1 MVGVPLYWRG
11 THHLF
16 TPTFFVMLL
25 TPLYVLG
32 NHRYNAVRYGR
43 LPISGILYMSSFS
56 KKKVGAT
63 ALALSML
70 TGAVGANAA
79 DITPKNPTPPGTCLK
94 SAYQPDLGCPD
105 WADEFNGTELNKD
118 FWNVYDGYSEVNQ
131 DPYGR
136 YTKNAVSVKDGQL
149 HLTTKVGANGQKG
162 ESAEITTNNKVA
174 FENGYWEFKVSS
186 YTGYSHSGAY
196 LYGNGNVA
204 GAQKGEVDGF
214 EAFGATDFNT
224 RNASGKKEKFDQ
236 SNKNQTVIHYSQ
248 DAIDAQTGKKVTHSK
263 GGWHVN
269 KPVGEPV
276 VVGIL
281 KTNDGIKIFRDGVL
295 VEEMKSS
302 DPNYAKSFPAGQ
314 PLNTTLTA
322 RVSNVYWGL
331 QSNPTG
337 GISFDYVRHYPL
349 VTATPEPTPEPTV
362 AKPTEA
368 PKPTETPAPTPTTAT
383 VTPTATPTTE
393 APKPIETATPTPV
406 ATTSPTAEAPVPS
419 PTVSATPSEA
429 PKVEVTPTPEPSKET
444 EAPAPVAPPVVTP
457 TATPEPTKPAMP
469 TPDVPQPS
477 TTPKDEVPSPSPSSS
492 VTTPAVESAP
502 TATAT
507 APSGKGEPTAT
518 AKSSP
523 EPTVQASSS
532 PSETA
537 GTPEATGEV
546 TESPAPTDTPSTAPT
561 ESPVATT
568 PTDDS
573 TKPLQPTGK
582 PKVVAPTGHDEVAGK
597 NGFLIAVTA
606 FAASILV
613 WLTAHV
619 FFGKGDRSS

>member
-1 MVGVPLYWRG
+1 
-11 THHLF
+11 
-16 TPTFFVMLL
+16 
-25 TPLYVLG
+25 
-32 NHRYNAVRYGR
+32 
-43 LPISGILYMSSFS
+43 MSSFS

-70 TGAVGANAA
+70 TGTVGANAA
-79 DITPKNPTPPGTCLK
+79 DIIPKNPTPAGSCLK
-94 SAYQPDLGCPD
+94 STYQPDFGCPD

-118 FWNVYDGYSEVNQ
+118 FWNVYDGYSEAKQ

-162 ESAEITTNNKVA
+162 ESAEVTTNNKAA
-174 FENGYWEFKVSS
+174 FENGYWEFKISS

-263 GGWHVN
+263 GGWHTN
-269 KPVGEPV
+269 KPAGEPV

-281 KTNDGIKIFRDGVL
+281 KTDDGIKIFRDGVL

-349 VTATPEPTPEPTV
+349 VTVTPTPEPTE
-362 AKPTEA
+362 AKPSETPKPTEA
-368 PKPTETPAPTPTTAT
+368 PKPVETTAPPA
-383 VTPTATPTTE
+383 PTATPSPVE
-393 APKPIETATPTPV
+393 VPKPTETATPTPPVTTTPPAETPAPAPTV
-406 ATTSPTAEAPVPS
+406 APS
-419 PTVSATPSEA
+419 PVETP
-429 PKVEVTPTPEPSKET
+429 KMDVTPTPETPKAT
-444 EAPAPVAPPVVTP
+444 EVPTPVAPPVVTP
-457 TATPEPTKPAMP
+457 SVSP
-469 TPDVPQPS
+469 TPSDVAS
-477 TTPKDEVPSPSPSSS
+477 PKPTEVPKP
-492 VTTPAVESAP
+492 VETTVAPTPTSPAVTPTSDSNP
-502 TATAT
+502 TATAVPT
-507 APSGKGEPTAT
+507 EGKEATATPTVDPSSTPEPSKAPSEPA
-518 AKSSP
+518 
-523 EPTVQASSS
+523 
-532 PSETA
+532 ETP
-537 GTPEATGEV
+537 GDK
-546 TESPAPTDTPSTAPT
+546 ESTPAPTPSPEGAVTPESNAPA
-561 ESPVATT
+561 SPVDSPVPSSA
-568 PTDDS
+568 TDDS
-573 TKPLQPTGK
+573 SKPLQPTEK
-582 PKVVAPTGHDEVAGK
+582 PKLVAATGHDEVAGK
-597 NGFLIAVTA
+597 NGFLIAITA
-606 FAASILV
+606 FAASVLA
-613 WLTAHV
+613 WFTGHF

>member
-1 MVGVPLYWRG
+1 
-11 THHLF
+11 
-16 TPTFFVMLL
+16 
-25 TPLYVLG
+25 
-32 NHRYNAVRYGR
+32 
-43 LPISGILYMSSFS
+43 MSSFS

-70 TGAVGANAA
+70 TGTVGANAA
-79 DITPKNPTPPGTCLK
+79 DIIPKNPTPAGSCLK
-94 SAYQPDLGCPD
+94 STYQPDFGCPD

-118 FWNVYDGYSEVNQ
+118 FWNVYDGYSEAKQ

-162 ESAEITTNNKVA
+162 ESAEVTTNNKAA
-174 FENGYWEFKVSS
+174 FENGYWEFKISS

-214 EAFGATDFNT
+214 EAFGSTDFNT

-263 GGWHVN
+263 GGWHTN
-269 KPVGEPV
+269 KPAGEPV

-281 KTNDGIKIFRDGVL
+281 KTDDGIKIFRDGVL

-349 VTATPEPTPEPTV
+349 VTVTPTPEPTD
-362 AKPTEA
+362 AKPSETPKPTEA
-368 PKPTETPAPTPTTAT
+368 PKPVETTAPPA
-383 VTPTATPTTE
+383 PTATPSPVE
-393 APKPIETATPTPV
+393 VPKPTETATPTPPVTTTPPAETPAPAPTV
-406 ATTSPTAEAPVPS
+406 APS
-419 PTVSATPSEA
+419 PAETP
-429 PKVEVTPTPEPSKET
+429 KMDVTPTPETPKTT
-444 EAPAPVAPPVVTP
+444 EEPAPVAPPVVTP
-457 TATPEPTKPAMP
+457 SVPPTPSDAASPKPTEVPKPVETTAAPTPTGTVSPVVTPTSDSSPTATTVPTEGKEVTATPTVA
-469 TPDVPQPS
+469 PS
-477 TTPKDEVPSPSPSSS
+477 TTPEPSKTPSEPTETPGDKEVTSAPAPSPEGA
-492 VTTPAVESAP
+492 VTPERNAP
-502 TATAT
+502 T
-507 APSGKGEPTAT
+507 
-518 AKSSP
+518 SP
-523 EPTVQASSS
+523 V
-532 PSETA
+532 
-537 GTPEATGEV
+537 
-546 TESPAPTDTPSTAPT
+546 
-561 ESPVATT
+561 ESPVASN

-573 TKPLQPTGK
+573 SKPLQPTEK
-582 PKVVAPTGHDEVAGK
+582 PKVVAPTGHDEVSGK
-597 NGFLIAVTA
+597 NVFLIAIMA
-606 FAASILV
+606 FAASVLA
-613 WLTAHV
+613 WFTGHF
-619 FFGKGDRSS
+619 FFGKDDRSN

>member
-1 MVGVPLYWRG
+1 
-11 THHLF
+11 
-16 TPTFFVMLL
+16 
-25 TPLYVLG
+25 
-32 NHRYNAVRYGR
+32 
-43 LPISGILYMSSFS
+43 MSSFS

-70 TGAVGANAA
+70 TGTVGANAA
-79 DITPKNPTPPGTCLK
+79 DITPKNPTPAGSCLK
-94 SAYQPDLGCPD
+94 SAYQPDFGCPD

-118 FWNVYDGYSEVNQ
+118 FWNVYDGYSEAKQ

-136 YTKNAVSVKDGQL
+136 YTKNAVSVRDGQL

-162 ESAEITTNNKVA
+162 ESAEVTTNNKAA
-174 FENGYWEFKVSS
+174 FENGYWEFKISS

-263 GGWHVN
+263 GGWHTN

-281 KTNDGIKIFRDGVL
+281 KTDDGIKIFRDGVL

-349 VTATPEPTPEPTV
+349 VTVTPTPEPTE
-362 AKPTEA
+362 AKPSETPKPTEA
-368 PKPTETPAPTPTTAT
+368 PKPVETTVPPA
-383 VTPTATPTTE
+383 PTATPSPVE
-393 APKPIETATPTPV
+393 VPKPTETATPTPPV
-406 ATTSPTAEAPVPS
+406 TTTPPTETPAPAPTVTPS
-419 PTVSATPSEA
+419 PAETPNED
-429 PKVEVTPTPEPSKET
+429 VTPTPETPKAT
-444 EAPAPVAPPVVTP
+444 EEPTPVAPPVVTP
-457 TATPEPTKPAMP
+457 SVSP
-469 TPDVPQPS
+469 TPSEAASPKPS
-477 TTPKDEVPSPSPSSS
+477 EVPKPVETTAAPTPTGIVSPVVTPTSDSS
-492 VTTPAVESAP
+492 P
-502 TATAT
+502 TATAVPT
-507 APSGKGEPTAT
+507 ESKEATATPTVVPSSTPEPSKAPSEPA
-518 AKSSP
+518 
-523 EPTVQASSS
+523 
-532 PSETA
+532 ETP
-537 GTPEATGEV
+537 GDK
-546 TESPAPTDTPSTAPT
+546 ESTPAPTPSLEDAVTPENNAPASPVD
-561 ESPVATT
+561 SPVA
-568 PTDDS
+568 PNPADDS
-573 TKPLQPTGK
+573 SKPLQPTEK
-582 PKVVAPTGHDEVAGK
+582 PKVVAATGHDEVAGK
-597 NGFLIAVTA
+597 NGFLIAITA
-606 FAASILV
+606 FAASVLA
-613 WLTAHV
+613 WFTGH
-619 FFGKGDRSS
+619 FFFSKGDRSS

>member
-1 MVGVPLYWRG
+1 
-11 THHLF
+11 
-16 TPTFFVMLL
+16 
-25 TPLYVLG
+25 
-32 NHRYNAVRYGR
+32 
-43 LPISGILYMSSFS
+43 MSSFS

-94 SAYQPDLGCPD
+94 SAYQPGLGCPD

-162 ESAEITTNNKVA
+162 ESAEITTNNKAA
-174 FENGYWEFKVSS
+174 FENGYWEFKISS

-214 EAFGATDFNT
+214 EAFGSTDFNT

-263 GGWHVN
+263 GGWHTN
-269 KPVGEPV
+269 KPAGEPV

-281 KTNDGIKIFRDGVL
+281 KTDDGIKIFRDGVL

-349 VTATPEPTPEPTV
+349 VTVTPTPEPTD
-362 AKPTEA
+362 AKPSETPKPTEA
-368 PKPTETPAPTPTTAT
+368 PKPVETTPPPA
-383 VTPTATPTTE
+383 PTATPSPVE
-393 APKPIETATPTPV
+393 VPKPTETATPAPPVTTTPPAETPIPAPTV
-406 ATTSPTAEAPVPS
+406 APS
-419 PTVSATPSEA
+419 PVETP
-429 PKVEVTPTPEPSKET
+429 KMDVTPTPETPKAT
-444 EAPAPVAPPVVTP
+444 EVPTPVAPPVATPSVVPTPSDAASPKPTVVPEPVETTVAPTPTSPVVTP
-457 TATPEPTKPAMP
+457 TS
-469 TPDVPQPS
+469 D
-477 TTPKDEVPSPSPSSS
+477 SS
-492 VTTPAVESAP
+492 P
-502 TATAT
+502 TATAVPTESKEATATPTVAPSSTPEPSKAPSEPTETPGDKEPTT
-507 APSGKGEPTAT
+507 APKP
-518 AKSSP
+518 SP
-523 EPTVQASSS
+523 EGAI
-532 PSETA
+532 
-537 GTPEATGEV
+537 TPESNA
-546 TESPAPTDTPSTAPT
+546 STSAV
-561 ESPVATT
+561 ESPVASN
-568 PTDDS
+568 PADDS
-573 TKPLQPTGK
+573 SKPLQPTEK
-582 PKVVAPTGHDEVAGK
+582 PKVAAPTGHDEVSGK
-597 NGFLIAVTA
+597 NGFLIAITA
-606 FAASILV
+606 FAASVLA
-613 WLTAHV
+613 WFTGH
-619 FFGKGDRSS
+619 FFFSKGDRSN

>member
-1 MVGVPLYWRG
+1 
-11 THHLF
+11 
-16 TPTFFVMLL
+16 
-25 TPLYVLG
+25 
-32 NHRYNAVRYGR
+32 
-43 LPISGILYMSSFS
+43 MSSFS

-94 SAYQPDLGCPD
+94 SVYQPGLGCPD

-136 YTKNAVSVKDGQL
+136 YTKNAVSVKDGLL

-162 ESAEITTNNKVA
+162 ESAEITTNNKAA

-214 EAFGATDFNT
+214 EAFGSTDFNT

-263 GGWHVN
+263 GGWHTN

-281 KTNDGIKIFRDGVL
+281 KTDDGIKIFRDGVL

-349 VTATPEPTPEPTV
+349 VAATPEPTPEPTV

-368 PKPTETPAPTPTTAT
+368 PKPTETPTPAPTTAT
-383 VTPTATPTTE
+383 ATPTATPTTE

-406 ATTSPTAEAPVPS
+406 ATTSPTTEAPAPS

-444 EAPAPVAPPVVTP
+444 EVPAPVAPPVVTP
-457 TATPEPTKPAMP
+457 TATPEPTKPATP

-477 TTPKDEVPSPSPSSS
+477 ATPKDEVPLPVPSPS
-492 VTTPAVESAP
+492 VTTPATESAP
-502 TATAT
+502 TVTASPSATAT
-507 APSGKGEPTAT
+507 APTVKSEPTAT
-518 AKSSP
+518 AKSTP
-523 EPTVQASSS
+523 EPTVEASSS

-537 GTPEATGEV
+537 GTPEVTGEA
-546 TESPAPTDTPSTAPT
+546 TEPPAPADTPSTAPT
-561 ESPVATT
+561 ESPVVTT

-573 TKPLQPTGK
+573 AKPLQPTGK

-606 FAASILV
+606 FAASILA

>member
-1 MVGVPLYWRG
+1 
-11 THHLF
+11 
-16 TPTFFVMLL
+16 
-25 TPLYVLG
+25 
-32 NHRYNAVRYGR
+32 
-43 LPISGILYMSSFS
+43 MSSFS

-70 TGAVGANAA
+70 TGTVGANAA

-94 SAYQPDLGCPD
+94 SAYQPGLGCPD

-162 ESAEITTNNKVA
+162 ESAEITTNNKAA
-174 FENGYWEFKVSS
+174 FENGYWEFKISS

-214 EAFGATDFNT
+214 EAFGSTDFNT

-263 GGWHVN
+263 GGWHTN
-269 KPVGEPV
+269 KPAGEPV

-281 KTNDGIKIFRDGVL
+281 KTDDGIKIFRDGVL

-349 VTATPEPTPEPTV
+349 VTVTPTPEPTE
-362 AKPTEA
+362 AKPSETPKPTEA
-368 PKPTETPAPTPTTAT
+368 PKPVETTPPPA
-383 VTPTATPTTE
+383 PTATPSPVE
-393 APKPIETATPTPV
+393 VPKPTETATPTPP
-406 ATTSPTAEAPVPS
+406 ATTTPPAETPAPAPTVAPS
-419 PTVSATPSEA
+419 PAETP
-429 PKVEVTPTPEPSKET
+429 KMDVTPTPETPKAT
-444 EAPAPVAPPVVTP
+444 EVPTPVAPPVVTP
-457 TATPEPTKPAMP
+457 SVVP
-469 TPDVPQPS
+469 TPSDAAS
-477 TTPKDEVPSPSPSSS
+477 PKPTEVPKP
-492 VTTPAVESAP
+492 VETTVAPTPTSPAVPPTSDSNP
-502 TATAT
+502 TATAVPTESKEARVTPTVDPSSSQEPSKAPSDPTETPGDKEPTT
-507 APSGKGEPTAT
+507 APKP
-518 AKSSP
+518 SP
-523 EPTVQASSS
+523 EGAV
-532 PSETA
+532 
-537 GTPEATGEV
+537 TPESNA
-546 TESPAPTDTPSTAPT
+546 PASAV
-561 ESPVATT
+561 ESPVASN

-573 TKPLQPTGK
+573 SKPLQPTEK
-582 PKVVAPTGHDEVAGK
+582 LKVVAPTGHDEVPGK
-597 NGFLIAVTA
+597 DGFLIAITA
-606 FAASILV
+606 LAASVLA
-613 WLTAHV
+613 WFTGH
-619 FFGKGDRSS
+619 FFLGKGDRSN

>member
-1 MVGVPLYWRG
+1 
-11 THHLF
+11 
-16 TPTFFVMLL
+16 
-25 TPLYVLG
+25 
-32 NHRYNAVRYGR
+32 
-43 LPISGILYMSSFS
+43 MSSFS

-70 TGAVGANAA
+70 TGTVGANAA
-79 DITPKNPTPPGTCLK
+79 DIIPKNPTPAGSCLK
-94 SAYQPDLGCPD
+94 STYQPDFGCPD

-118 FWNVYDGYSEVNQ
+118 FWNVYDGYSEAKQ

-162 ESAEITTNNKVA
+162 ESAEVTTNNKAA
-174 FENGYWEFKVSS
+174 FENGYWEFKISS

-263 GGWHVN
+263 GGWHTN
-269 KPVGEPV
+269 KPAGEPV

-281 KTNDGIKIFRDGVL
+281 KTDDGIKIFRDGVL

-349 VTATPEPTPEPTV
+349 VT
-362 AKPTEA
+362 
-368 PKPTETPAPTPTTAT
+368 
-383 VTPTATPTTE
+383 
-393 APKPIETATPTPV
+393 
-406 ATTSPTAEAPVPS
+406 
-419 PTVSATPSEA
+419 
-429 PKVEVTPTPEPSKET
+429 VTPTPEPTDAKPSET
-444 EAPAPVAPPVVTP
+444 PKPAEAPKPVETTPPPAPTSTPSPVEVPKPTETATPAPPVTTTPPAETPAPAPTVAPSPAETPKMDVTPTPETPKATEEPTPVAPPVVTP
-457 TATPEPTKPAMP
+457 SVSP
-469 TPDVPQPS
+469 TPSDAAS
-477 TTPKDEVPSPSPSSS
+477 PKPTEVPK
-492 VTTPAVESAP
+492 AVETTAAP
-502 TATAT
+502 T
-507 APSGKGEPTAT
+507 PTGI
-518 AKSSP
+518 
-523 EPTVQASSS
+523 V
-532 PSETA
+532 
-537 GTPEATGEV
+537 
-546 TESPAPTDTPSTAPT
+546 
-561 ESPVATT
+561 SPVATPT
-568 PTDDS
+568 SDNNPTATTVPTESKEATATPLVAPSSTPEPSKAPSEPAETPGDKEPTTAPTPSPEGAVTPESNAPASPVDSLVSSSPTDDS
-573 TKPLQPTGK
+573 SKPLQPTEK
-582 PKVVAPTGHDEVAGK
+582 PKVVAATGHDEVAGK
-597 NGFLIAVTA
+597 NGFLIAITA
-606 FAASILV
+606 FAASVLA
-613 WLTAHV
+613 WFTGHL
-619 FFGKGDRSS
+619 FFGKGDRSN

>member
-1 MVGVPLYWRG
+1 
-11 THHLF
+11 
-16 TPTFFVMLL
+16 
-25 TPLYVLG
+25 
-32 NHRYNAVRYGR
+32 
-43 LPISGILYMSSFS
+43 MSSFS

-70 TGAVGANAA
+70 TGTVGANAA
-79 DITPKNPTPPGTCLK
+79 DIIPKNPTPAGSCLK
-94 SAYQPDLGCPD
+94 STYQPDFGCPD

-118 FWNVYDGYSEVNQ
+118 FWNVYDGYSEAKQ

-162 ESAEITTNNKVA
+162 ESAEVTTNNKAA
-174 FENGYWEFKVSS
+174 FENGYWEFKISS

-214 EAFGATDFNT
+214 EAFGSTDFNT

-236 SNKNQTVIHYSQ
+236 SNKNQTAIHYSQ

-263 GGWHVN
+263 GGWHTN
-269 KPVGEPV
+269 KPAGEPV

-281 KTNDGIKIFRDGVL
+281 KTDDGIKIFRDGVL

-349 VTATPEPTPEPTV
+349 VTVTPTPEPTD
-362 AKPTEA
+362 AKPSETPKPTEA
-368 PKPTETPAPTPTTAT
+368 PKPVETTAPPA
-383 VTPTATPTTE
+383 PTATPSPVE
-393 APKPIETATPTPV
+393 VPKPTETATPTPPVTTTPPAETPAPAPTV
-406 ATTSPTAEAPVPS
+406 APS
-419 PTVSATPSEA
+419 PAETP
-429 PKVEVTPTPEPSKET
+429 KMDVTPTPETPKTT
-444 EAPAPVAPPVVTP
+444 EEPAPVAPPVVTP
-457 TATPEPTKPAMP
+457 SVPPTPSDAASPKPTEVPKPVETTAAPTPTGTVSPVVTPTSDSSPTATTVPTEGKEVTATPTVA
-469 TPDVPQPS
+469 PS
-477 TTPKDEVPSPSPSSS
+477 TTPEPSKTPSEPTETPGDKEVTSAPAPSPEGA
-492 VTTPAVESAP
+492 VTPERNAP
-502 TATAT
+502 T
-507 APSGKGEPTAT
+507 
-518 AKSSP
+518 SP
-523 EPTVQASSS
+523 V
-532 PSETA
+532 
-537 GTPEATGEV
+537 
-546 TESPAPTDTPSTAPT
+546 
-561 ESPVATT
+561 ESPVASN

-573 TKPLQPTGK
+573 SKPLQPTEK
-582 PKVVAPTGHDEVAGK
+582 PKVVAPTGHDEVSGK
-597 NGFLIAVTA
+597 NGFLIAIMA
-606 FAASILV
+606 FAASVLA
-613 WLTAHV
+613 WFTGHF
-619 FFGKGDRSS
+619 FFGKDDRSY

>member
-1 MVGVPLYWRG
+1 
-11 THHLF
+11 
-16 TPTFFVMLL
+16 
-25 TPLYVLG
+25 
-32 NHRYNAVRYGR
+32 
-43 LPISGILYMSSFS
+43 MSSFS

-70 TGAVGANAA
+70 TGTVGANAA
-79 DITPKNPTPPGTCLK
+79 DIIPKNPTPAGSCLK
-94 SAYQPDLGCPD
+94 STYQPDFGCPD

-118 FWNVYDGYSEVNQ
+118 FWNVYDGYSEAKQ

-162 ESAEITTNNKVA
+162 ESAEVTTNNKAA
-174 FENGYWEFKVSS
+174 FENGYWEFKISS

-263 GGWHVN
+263 GGWHTN
-269 KPVGEPV
+269 KPAGEPV

-281 KTNDGIKIFRDGVL
+281 KTDDGIKIFRDGVL

-349 VTATPEPTPEPTV
+349 VTVTPTPEPTE
-362 AKPTEA
+362 AKPSETPKPTEA
-368 PKPTETPAPTPTTAT
+368 PKPVETTAPPA
-383 VTPTATPTTE
+383 PTATPSPVE
-393 APKPIETATPTPV
+393 VPKPTETATPTPPVTTTPPAETPAPAPTV
-406 ATTSPTAEAPVPS
+406 APS
-419 PTVSATPSEA
+419 PAETP
-429 PKVEVTPTPEPSKET
+429 KMDVTPTPETPKTT
-444 EAPAPVAPPVVTP
+444 EEPTPVAPPVVTP
-457 TATPEPTKPAMP
+457 SVTPTPSDAASPKPTEAPKPVETIAAPTPTGTVSPVVTPTSDSSPTATTVPTEGKEVTATPTVA
-469 TPDVPQPS
+469 PS
-477 TTPKDEVPSPSPSSS
+477 TTPEPSKTPSEPTETPGDKEV
-492 VTTPAVESAP
+492 ASAP
-502 TATAT
+502 T
-507 APSGKGEPTAT
+507 P
-518 AKSSP
+518 SP
-523 EPTVQASSS
+523 EGAV
-532 PSETA
+532 
-537 GTPEATGEV
+537 TPERN
-546 TESPAPTDTPSTAPT
+546 APTSPV
-561 ESPVATT
+561 ESPVASN

-573 TKPLQPTGK
+573 SKPLQPTEK
-582 PKVVAPTGHDEVAGK
+582 PKVVAPTGHDEVLGK
-597 NGFLIAVTA
+597 NGFLIAIMA
-606 FAASILV
+606 FAASVLA
-613 WLTAHV
+613 WFTGHF

>member
-1 MVGVPLYWRG
+1 
-11 THHLF
+11 
-16 TPTFFVMLL
+16 
-25 TPLYVLG
+25 
-32 NHRYNAVRYGR
+32 
-43 LPISGILYMSSFS
+43 MSSFS

-70 TGAVGANAA
+70 TGTVGANAA
-79 DITPKNPTPPGTCLK
+79 DIIPKNPIPAGSCLK
-94 SAYQPDLGCPD
+94 STYQPDFGCPD

-118 FWNVYDGYSEVNQ
+118 FWNVYDGYSEAKQ

-162 ESAEITTNNKVA
+162 ESAEVTTNNKAA
-174 FENGYWEFKVSS
+174 FENGYWEFKISS

-263 GGWHVN
+263 GGWHTN
-269 KPVGEPV
+269 KPAGEPV

-281 KTNDGIKIFRDGVL
+281 KTDDGIKIFRDGVL

-349 VTATPEPTPEPTV
+349 VTVTPTPEPTE
-362 AKPTEA
+362 AKPSETPKPTEA
-368 PKPTETPAPTPTTAT
+368 PKPVETTAT
-383 VTPTATPTTE
+383 PTPTATPSPVE
-393 APKPIETATPTPV
+393 VPKPTETATPTPPVTTTPPAETPAPAPTV
-406 ATTSPTAEAPVPS
+406 APS
-419 PTVSATPSEA
+419 PAETP
-429 PKVEVTPTPEPSKET
+429 KMDVTPTPETPKTT
-444 EAPAPVAPPVVTP
+444 EEPAPVAPPVVTP
-457 TATPEPTKPAMP
+457 SVSLTPSDAASPKPTEVPKAVETTAAPTPTGIVSPVVTPTSDNNPTATTVPTESKEATATPKVAPSSTPEPSKAPSEPAETPGDKEPT
-469 TPDVPQPS
+469 
-477 TTPKDEVPSPSPSSS
+477 
-492 VTTPAVESAP
+492 
-502 TATAT
+502 
-507 APSGKGEPTAT
+507 
-518 AKSSP
+518 
-523 EPTVQASSS
+523 
-532 PSETA
+532 
-537 GTPEATGEV
+537 
-546 TESPAPTDTPSTAPT
+546 TAPT
-561 ESPVATT
+561 PSPEGAVTPESNAPASPVDSLVSSS

-573 TKPLQPTGK
+573 SKPLQPTEK
-582 PKVVAPTGHDEVAGK
+582 PKVVAATGHDEVAGK
-597 NGFLIAVTA
+597 NGFLIAITA
-606 FAASILV
+606 FAASVLA
-613 WLTAHV
+613 WFTGHL
-619 FFGKGDRSS
+619 FFGKGDRSN

>member
-1 MVGVPLYWRG
+1 
-11 THHLF
+11 
-16 TPTFFVMLL
+16 
-25 TPLYVLG
+25 
-32 NHRYNAVRYGR
+32 
-43 LPISGILYMSSFS
+43 MSSFS

-70 TGAVGANAA
+70 TGTVGANAA
-79 DITPKNPTPPGTCLK
+79 DIIPKNPTPAGSCLK
-94 SAYQPDLGCPD
+94 STYQPDFGCPD

-118 FWNVYDGYSEVNQ
+118 FWNVYDGYSEAKQ

-162 ESAEITTNNKVA
+162 ESAEVTTNNKAA
-174 FENGYWEFKVSS
+174 FENGYWEFKISS

-214 EAFGATDFNT
+214 EAFGSTDFNT

-263 GGWHVN
+263 GGWHTN
-269 KPVGEPV
+269 KPAGEPV

-281 KTNDGIKIFRDGVL
+281 KTDDGIKIFRDGVL

-349 VTATPEPTPEPTV
+349 VTVTPTPEPTD
-362 AKPTEA
+362 AKPSETPKPTEA
-368 PKPTETPAPTPTTAT
+368 PKPVETTAPPA
-383 VTPTATPTTE
+383 PTATPSPVE
-393 APKPIETATPTPV
+393 VPKPTETATPTPPVTTTPPAETPAPAPTV
-406 ATTSPTAEAPVPS
+406 APS
-419 PTVSATPSEA
+419 PAETP
-429 PKVEVTPTPEPSKET
+429 KMDVTPTPETPKTT
-444 EAPAPVAPPVVTP
+444 EEPAPVAPPVVTP
-457 TATPEPTKPAMP
+457 SVPPTPSDAASPKPTEVPKPVETTAAPTPTGTVSPVVTPTSDSSPTATTVPTEGKEVTATPTVA
-469 TPDVPQPS
+469 PS
-477 TTPKDEVPSPSPSSS
+477 TTPEPSKTPSEPTETPGDKEVTSAPAPSPEGA
-492 VTTPAVESAP
+492 VTPERNAP
-502 TATAT
+502 T
-507 APSGKGEPTAT
+507 
-518 AKSSP
+518 SP
-523 EPTVQASSS
+523 V
-532 PSETA
+532 
-537 GTPEATGEV
+537 
-546 TESPAPTDTPSTAPT
+546 
-561 ESPVATT
+561 ESPVASN

-573 TKPLQPTGK
+573 SKPLQPTEK
-582 PKVVAPTGHDEVAGK
+582 PKVVAPTGHDEVSGK
-597 NGFLIAVTA
+597 NGFLIAIMA
-606 FAASILV
+606 FAASVLA
-613 WLTAHV
+613 WFTGHF
-619 FFGKGDRSS
+619 FFGKDDRSN

>member
-1 MVGVPLYWRG
+1 
-11 THHLF
+11 
-16 TPTFFVMLL
+16 
-25 TPLYVLG
+25 
-32 NHRYNAVRYGR
+32 
-43 LPISGILYMSSFS
+43 MSSFS

-94 SAYQPDLGCPD
+94 SAYQPGLGCPD
-105 WADEFNGTELNKD
+105 WADEFNDTELNKD

-136 YTKNAVSVKDGQL
+136 YTKNAVSVKDGLL

-162 ESAEITTNNKVA
+162 ESAEITTNNKAA
-174 FENGYWEFKVSS
+174 FENGYWEFKISS

-214 EAFGATDFNT
+214 EAFGSTDFNT

-263 GGWHVN
+263 GGWHTN
-269 KPVGEPV
+269 KPAGEPV

-349 VTATPEPTPEPTV
+349 VTATQEPTPEPTV

-368 PKPTETPAPTPTTAT
+368 PKPTETPVPTPTTT
-383 VTPTATPTTE
+383 TATPTTE

-406 ATTSPTAEAPVPS
+406 ATTSPTADTPAPS

-444 EAPAPVAPPVVTP
+444 EVPAPVAPPVVTP
-457 TATPEPTKPAMP
+457 TATPEPTKPATP
-469 TPDVPQPS
+469 TPDAPQPS
-477 TTPKDEVPSPSPSSS
+477 ATPKDDVPSPAPSPK

-502 TATAT
+502 TATAS
-507 APSGKGEPTAT
+507 PSATAT
-518 AKSSP
+518 APTEKSEPTTTAKSTP

-532 PSETA
+532 PSETV
-537 GTPEATGEV
+537 GTPEVAEP
-546 TESPAPTDTPSTAPT
+546 PAPTDTPSTVPT
-561 ESPVATT
+561 ESPVVTT

-573 TKPLQPTGK
+573 AKPLQPTDK
-582 PKVVAPTGHDEVAGK
+582 PKVVAPTGHNEVAGK

-619 FFGKGDRSS
+619 FFSKGDRSS

>member
-1 MVGVPLYWRG
+1 
-11 THHLF
+11 
-16 TPTFFVMLL
+16 
-25 TPLYVLG
+25 
-32 NHRYNAVRYGR
+32 
-43 LPISGILYMSSFS
+43 MSSFS

-70 TGAVGANAA
+70 TGTVGANAA
-79 DITPKNPTPPGTCLK
+79 DITPKNPTPAGSCLK
-94 SAYQPDLGCPD
+94 SAYQPDFGCPD

-118 FWNVYDGYSEVNQ
+118 FWNVYDGYSESKQ

-136 YTKNAVSVKDGQL
+136 YTKNAVSVRDGQL

-162 ESAEITTNNKVA
+162 ESAEVTTNNKAA
-174 FENGYWEFKVSS
+174 FENGYWEFKISS

-263 GGWHVN
+263 GGWHTN

-281 KTNDGIKIFRDGVL
+281 KTDDGIKIFRDGVL

-349 VTATPEPTPEPTV
+349 VTVTPTPEPTE
-362 AKPTEA
+362 AKPSETPKPTEA
-368 PKPTETPAPTPTTAT
+368 PKPVETTVPPA
-383 VTPTATPTTE
+383 PTATPSPVE
-393 APKPIETATPTPV
+393 VPKPAETATPTPPVTTTPPAETPAPAPTV
-406 ATTSPTAEAPVPS
+406 APS
-419 PTVSATPSEA
+419 PAETPKMDVA
-429 PKVEVTPTPEPSKET
+429 PTPETPKAT
-444 EAPAPVAPPVVTP
+444 EEPTPVAPPVVTP
-457 TATPEPTKPAMP
+457 SVSPTPSDAASPKPTEVPKPVETTAAPTPTGIVSPVATPTS
-469 TPDVPQPS
+469 D
-477 TTPKDEVPSPSPSSS
+477 SS
-492 VTTPAVESAP
+492 P
-502 TATAT
+502 TATAVPT
-507 APSGKGEPTAT
+507 ESKEATATPTVIPSSAPEPSKAPSEPA
-518 AKSSP
+518 
-523 EPTVQASSS
+523 
-532 PSETA
+532 ETP
-537 GTPEATGEV
+537 GDK
-546 TESPAPTDTPSTAPT
+546 ESTPAPTLSPEYAVTPENNAPASPID
-561 ESPVATT
+561 SPVA
-568 PTDDS
+568 PNPADDS
-573 TKPLQPTGK
+573 SKPLQPTEK
-582 PKVVAPTGHDEVAGK
+582 PKVVAATGHDEVAGK
-597 NGFLIAVTA
+597 NGFLIAITA
-606 FAASILV
+606 FAASVLA
-613 WLTAHV
+613 WFTGH
-619 FFGKGDRSS
+619 FFFSKGDRSS

>member
-1 MVGVPLYWRG
+1 
-11 THHLF
+11 
-16 TPTFFVMLL
+16 
-25 TPLYVLG
+25 
-32 NHRYNAVRYGR
+32 
-43 LPISGILYMSSFS
+43 MSSFS

-94 SAYQPDLGCPD
+94 SAYQPGLGCPD

-162 ESAEITTNNKVA
+162 ESAEITTNNKAA
-174 FENGYWEFKVSS
+174 FENGYWEFKISS

-214 EAFGATDFNT
+214 EAFGSTDFNT

-263 GGWHVN
+263 GGWHTN
-269 KPVGEPV
+269 KPAGEPV

-281 KTNDGIKIFRDGVL
+281 KTDDGIKIFRDGVL

-322 RVSNVYWGL
+322 RVSNVYWGV

-349 VTATPEPTPEPTV
+349 VTATPTPEPT
-362 AKPTEA
+362 EA
-368 PKPTETPAPTPTTAT
+368 KPTETPKPAETPKPVETP
-383 VTPTATPTTE
+383 VDPTPTATPAPVE
-393 APKPIETATPTPV
+393 VPKPAETATPTPPVTTTPPAETPAPAPTV
-406 ATTSPTAEAPVPS
+406 APS
-419 PTVSATPSEA
+419 PAETPKATE
-429 PKVEVTPTPEPSKET
+429 EPS
-444 EAPAPVAPPVVTP
+444 PVAPPVVTP
-457 TATPEPTKPAMP
+457 SASPIPSDEASPKPTETPKPVETTATPEPTGTASPVVTP
-469 TPDVPQPS
+469 TSDSSPTTTAVP
-477 TTPKDEVPSPSPSSS
+477 TENKE
-492 VTTPAVESAP
+492 
-502 TATAT
+502 ATAT
-507 APSGKGEPTAT
+507 PTVVPSSAPELSKAPSEPAE
-518 AKSSP
+518 SP
-523 EPTVQASSS
+523 
-532 PSETA
+532 
-537 GTPEATGEV
+537 GDKEAT
-546 TESPAPTDTPSTAPT
+546 TAPTPSTDSSVAP
-561 ESPVATT
+561 ESKESLSPVEPSKAST
-568 PTDDS
+568 PADDS
-573 TKPLQPTGK
+573 SKPLQPTEK

-597 NGFLIAVTA
+597 NGFLIAITA
-606 FAASILV
+606 FAASILA
-613 WLTAHV
+613 WFTGHF
-619 FFGKGDRSS
+619 FFGKGDRSN

>member
-1 MVGVPLYWRG
+1 
-11 THHLF
+11 
-16 TPTFFVMLL
+16 
-25 TPLYVLG
+25 
-32 NHRYNAVRYGR
+32 
-43 LPISGILYMSSFS
+43 MSSFS

-70 TGAVGANAA
+70 TGTVGANAA
-79 DITPKNPTPPGTCLK
+79 DIIPKNPTPPGTCLK
-94 SAYQPDLGCPD
+94 SAYQPGLGCPD

-162 ESAEITTNNKVA
+162 ESAEITTNNKAA
-174 FENGYWEFKVSS
+174 FENGYWEFKISS

-214 EAFGATDFNT
+214 EAFGSTDFNT

-263 GGWHVN
+263 GGWHTN
-269 KPVGEPV
+269 KPAGEPV

-281 KTNDGIKIFRDGVL
+281 KTDDGIKIFRDGVL

-349 VTATPEPTPEPTV
+349 VT
-362 AKPTEA
+362 
-368 PKPTETPAPTPTTAT
+368 
-383 VTPTATPTTE
+383 
-393 APKPIETATPTPV
+393 
-406 ATTSPTAEAPVPS
+406 
-419 PTVSATPSEA
+419 
-429 PKVEVTPTPEPSKET
+429 VTPTPEPTDAKPSET
-444 EAPAPVAPPVVTP
+444 PKPAEAPKPVETTPPPVPTATPSPVEVPKPTETATPAPPVTTTPPAETPAPAPTVAPSPVETPKMDVTPTPETPKATEVPTPVAPPVVTP
-457 TATPEPTKPAMP
+457 SVVP
-469 TPDVPQPS
+469 TPSDAAS
-477 TTPKDEVPSPSPSSS
+477 PKPTEVPKPVGTTAAPTPTSPVVPPTSDSS
-492 VTTPAVESAP
+492 P
-502 TATAT
+502 TATAVPTESKEARVTPTVDPSSSQEPSKAPSEPTETPGNKEPTT
-507 APSGKGEPTAT
+507 APKP
-518 AKSSP
+518 SP
-523 EPTVQASSS
+523 EGAVTPESNASSS
-532 PSETA
+532 A
-537 GTPEATGEV
+537 V
-546 TESPAPTDTPSTAPT
+546 
-561 ESPVATT
+561 ESPVASN
-568 PTDDS
+568 PADDS
-573 TKPLQPTGK
+573 SKPLQPTEK
-582 PKVVAPTGHDEVAGK
+582 PKVVAPTGHDEVPGK
-597 NGFLIAVTA
+597 NGFLIAITA
-606 FAASILV
+606 FAASVLA
-613 WLTAHV
+613 WFTGH
-619 FFGKGDRSS
+619 FFFSKGDRSN

>member
-1 MVGVPLYWRG
+1 
-11 THHLF
+11 
-16 TPTFFVMLL
+16 
-25 TPLYVLG
+25 
-32 NHRYNAVRYGR
+32 
-43 LPISGILYMSSFS
+43 MSSFS

-79 DITPKNPTPPGTCLK
+79 DIIPKNPTPAGSCLK
-94 SAYQPDLGCPD
+94 SAYQPDFGCPD

-118 FWNVYDGYSEVNQ
+118 FWNVYDGYSEAKQ

-136 YTKNAVSVKDGQL
+136 YTKNAVSVRDGQL
-149 HLTTKVGANGQKG
+149 HLATKVGANGQKG
-162 ESAEITTNNKVA
+162 ESAEVTTNNKAA
-174 FENGYWEFKVSS
+174 FENGYWEFKISS

-204 GAQKGEVDGF
+204 GSQKGEVDGF

-263 GGWHVN
+263 GGWHTN
-269 KPVGEPV
+269 KPAGEPV

-281 KTNDGIKIFRDGVL
+281 KTDDGIKIFRDGVL

-302 DPNYAKSFPAGQ
+302 DPNYAKSFPDGQ

-349 VTATPEPTPEPTV
+349 VT
-362 AKPTEA
+362 
-368 PKPTETPAPTPTTAT
+368 
-383 VTPTATPTTE
+383 
-393 APKPIETATPTPV
+393 
-406 ATTSPTAEAPVPS
+406 
-419 PTVSATPSEA
+419 
-429 PKVEVTPTPEPSKET
+429 VTPTPEPTEAKPSETPKPVETTATPKPTATPAPVEVPKPTETVAPTPEATTPPPAETPKATEEPAPVVTPSVSPIPSEAASPKLT
-444 EAPAPVAPPVVTP
+444 EAPKPVETTAAPAPTSPVVTP
-457 TATPEPTKPAMP
+457 TS
-469 TPDVPQPS
+469 DS
-477 TTPKDEVPSPSPSSS
+477 N
-492 VTTPAVESAP
+492 P
-502 TATAT
+502 TATAVPT
-507 APSGKGEPTAT
+507 ESKEATVTPTVAPSSPQEPSKAPSEPTETPGDKEPTAAPT
-518 AKSSP
+518 PSP
-523 EPTVQASSS
+523 EGAV
-532 PSETA
+532 
-537 GTPEATGEV
+537 TPESNA
-546 TESPAPTDTPSTAPT
+546 PASAV
-561 ESPVATT
+561 ESPVSSS

-573 TKPLQPTGK
+573 SKPLQPTEK
-582 PKVVAPTGHDEVAGK
+582 PKLVAATGHDEVAGK
-597 NGFLIAVTA
+597 NGFLIAITA
-606 FAASILV
+606 FAASVLA
-613 WLTAHV
+613 WFTGHF

>member
-1 MVGVPLYWRG
+1 
-11 THHLF
+11 
-16 TPTFFVMLL
+16 
-25 TPLYVLG
+25 
-32 NHRYNAVRYGR
+32 
-43 LPISGILYMSSFS
+43 MSSFS

-70 TGAVGANAA
+70 TGTVGANAA
-79 DITPKNPTPPGTCLK
+79 DIIPKNPTPAGSCLK
-94 SAYQPDLGCPD
+94 STYQPDFGCPD

-118 FWNVYDGYSEVNQ
+118 FWNVYDGYSEAKQ

-162 ESAEITTNNKVA
+162 ESAEVTTNNKAA
-174 FENGYWEFKVSS
+174 FENGYWEFKISS

-263 GGWHVN
+263 GGWHTN
-269 KPVGEPV
+269 KPAGEPV

-281 KTNDGIKIFRDGVL
+281 KTDDGIKIFRDGVL

-349 VTATPEPTPEPTV
+349 VTVTPTPEPTE
-362 AKPTEA
+362 AKPSET
-368 PKPTETPAPTPTTAT
+368 PKPVETTAAPTPTG
-383 VTPTATPTTE
+383 TPSPVE
-393 APKPIETATPTPV
+393 VPKPTETATPTPPVTATPPAETPAPAPTV
-406 ATTSPTAEAPVPS
+406 APS
-419 PTVSATPSEA
+419 PAETP
-429 PKVEVTPTPEPSKET
+429 KMDVTPTPETPKTT
-444 EAPAPVAPPVVTP
+444 EEPAPVAPPVVTP
-457 TATPEPTKPAMP
+457 SVPPTPSDAASPKPTEVPKPVETTAAPTPTGTVSPVVTPTSDSSPTATTVPTEGKEVTATPTVA
-469 TPDVPQPS
+469 PS
-477 TTPKDEVPSPSPSSS
+477 TTPEPSKTPSEPTETPGDKEVTSAPAPSPEGA
-492 VTTPAVESAP
+492 VTPERNAP
-502 TATAT
+502 T
-507 APSGKGEPTAT
+507 
-518 AKSSP
+518 SP
-523 EPTVQASSS
+523 V
-532 PSETA
+532 
-537 GTPEATGEV
+537 
-546 TESPAPTDTPSTAPT
+546 
-561 ESPVATT
+561 ESPVASN
-568 PTDDS
+568 PIDDS
-573 TKPLQPTGK
+573 SKPLQPTEK
-582 PKVVAPTGHDEVAGK
+582 PKVVAPTGHDEVLGK
-597 NGFLIAVTA
+597 NGFLIAITA
-606 FAASILV
+606 FAASILA
-613 WLTAHV
+613 WFTGHF

>member
-1 MVGVPLYWRG
+1 
-11 THHLF
+11 
-16 TPTFFVMLL
+16 
-25 TPLYVLG
+25 
-32 NHRYNAVRYGR
+32 
-43 LPISGILYMSSFS
+43 MSSFS

-94 SAYQPDLGCPD
+94 SAYQPGLGCPD

-136 YTKNAVSVKDGQL
+136 YTKNAVSIKDGQL

-162 ESAEITTNNKVA
+162 ESAEITTNNKAA
-174 FENGYWEFKVSS
+174 FENGYWEFKISS

-214 EAFGATDFNT
+214 EAFGSTDFNT

-263 GGWHVN
+263 GGWHTN
-269 KPVGEPV
+269 KPAGEPV

-281 KTNDGIKIFRDGVL
+281 KTDDGIKIFRDGVL

-349 VTATPEPTPEPTV
+349 VTATPEPTV

-368 PKPTETPAPTPTTAT
+368 PKPTETPAPAPTTTTAT
-383 VTPTATPTTE
+383 PIATPTTE

-406 ATTSPTAEAPVPS
+406 ATTSPTADTPAPS

-444 EAPAPVAPPVVTP
+444 EVPAPVTPPVVTP
-457 TATPEPTKPAMP
+457 TATPEPTKPATP
-469 TPDVPQPS
+469 TPDAPQPS
-477 TTPKDEVPSPSPSSS
+477 ATPKDEVPSPAPSPS
-492 VTTPAVESAP
+492 VTTPTIESAP
-502 TATAT
+502 TVTASPSATAT
-507 APSGKGEPTAT
+507 APTEKSEPTAT
-518 AKSSP
+518 AKSTP
-523 EPTVQASSS
+523 EQSVQASSS
-532 PSETA
+532 PSDA
-537 GTPEATGEV
+537 VGTPEATGEA
-546 TESPAPTDTPSTAPT
+546 TEPPSPTDTPSTAPT
-561 ESPVATT
+561 ESPVVTT

-573 TKPLQPTGK
+573 AKPLQPTGK
-582 PKVVAPTGHDEVAGK
+582 PKVVAPTGHDEVAGR
-597 NGFLIAVTA
+597 L
-606 FAASILV
+606 
-613 WLTAHV
+613 
-619 FFGKGDRSS
+619 

>member
-1 MVGVPLYWRG
+1 
-11 THHLF
+11 
-16 TPTFFVMLL
+16 
-25 TPLYVLG
+25 
-32 NHRYNAVRYGR
+32 
-43 LPISGILYMSSFS
+43 MSSFS

-94 SAYQPDLGCPD
+94 SAYQPGLGCPD

-162 ESAEITTNNKVA
+162 ESAEITTNNKAA
-174 FENGYWEFKVSS
+174 FENGYWEFKISS

-214 EAFGATDFNT
+214 EAFGSTDFNT

-263 GGWHVN
+263 GGWHTN
-269 KPVGEPV
+269 KPAGEPV

-281 KTNDGIKIFRDGVL
+281 KTDDGIKIFRDGVL

-349 VTATPEPTPEPTV
+349 VTVTPTPEPTD
-362 AKPTEA
+362 AKPSETPKPTEA
-368 PKPTETPAPTPTTAT
+368 PKPVETTPPPA
-383 VTPTATPTTE
+383 PTATPSPVE
-393 APKPIETATPTPV
+393 VPKPTETATPAPPVTTTPPAETPIPAPTV
-406 ATTSPTAEAPVPS
+406 APS
-419 PTVSATPSEA
+419 PVETP
-429 PKVEVTPTPEPSKET
+429 KMDVTPTPETPKAT
-444 EAPAPVAPPVVTP
+444 EVPTPVAPPVATPSVVPTPSDAASPKPTVVPKPVETTVAPTPTSPVVTP
-457 TATPEPTKPAMP
+457 TS
-469 TPDVPQPS
+469 D
-477 TTPKDEVPSPSPSSS
+477 SS
-492 VTTPAVESAP
+492 P
-502 TATAT
+502 TATAVPTESKEATATPTVAPSSTPEPSKAPSEPTETPGDKEPTT
-507 APSGKGEPTAT
+507 APKP
-518 AKSSP
+518 SP
-523 EPTVQASSS
+523 EGAI
-532 PSETA
+532 
-537 GTPEATGEV
+537 TPESNA
-546 TESPAPTDTPSTAPT
+546 STSAV
-561 ESPVATT
+561 ESPVASN
-568 PTDDS
+568 PADDS
-573 TKPLQPTGK
+573 SKPLQPTEK
-582 PKVVAPTGHDEVAGK
+582 PKVVAPTGHDEVSGK
-597 NGFLIAVTA
+597 NGFLIAITA
-606 FAASILV
+606 FAASVLA
-613 WLTAHV
+613 WFTGH
-619 FFGKGDRSS
+619 FFFSKGDRSN

>member
-1 MVGVPLYWRG
+1 
-11 THHLF
+11 
-16 TPTFFVMLL
+16 
-25 TPLYVLG
+25 
-32 NHRYNAVRYGR
+32 
-43 LPISGILYMSSFS
+43 MSSFS

-70 TGAVGANAA
+70 TGTVGANAA
-79 DITPKNPTPPGTCLK
+79 DIIPKNPTPTGSCLK
-94 SAYQPDLGCPD
+94 STYQPDFGCPD

-118 FWNVYDGYSEVNQ
+118 FWNVYDGYSEAKQ

-162 ESAEITTNNKVA
+162 ESAEVTTNNKAA
-174 FENGYWEFKVSS
+174 FENGYWEFKISS

-263 GGWHVN
+263 GGWHTN
-269 KPVGEPV
+269 KPAGEPV

-281 KTNDGIKIFRDGVL
+281 KTDDGIKIFRDGVL

-349 VTATPEPTPEPTV
+349 VTVTPTPEPTE
-362 AKPTEA
+362 AKPT
-368 PKPTETPAPTPTTAT
+368 
-383 VTPTATPTTE
+383 
-393 APKPIETATPTPV
+393 ETATPTPPVTATPPAETPAPAPTV
-406 ATTSPTAEAPVPS
+406 APS
-419 PTVSATPSEA
+419 PAETP
-429 PKVEVTPTPEPSKET
+429 KMDVTPTPETPKTT
-444 EAPAPVAPPVVTP
+444 EEPAPVAPPVVTP
-457 TATPEPTKPAMP
+457 SVPPTPSDAASPKPTEVPKPVETTAAPTPTGTVSPVVTPTSDSSPTATTVPTEGKEVTATPTVA
-469 TPDVPQPS
+469 PS
-477 TTPKDEVPSPSPSSS
+477 TTPEPSKTPSEPTETPGNKEVTSAPAPSPEGA
-492 VTTPAVESAP
+492 VTPERNAP
-502 TATAT
+502 T
-507 APSGKGEPTAT
+507 
-518 AKSSP
+518 SP
-523 EPTVQASSS
+523 V
-532 PSETA
+532 
-537 GTPEATGEV
+537 
-546 TESPAPTDTPSTAPT
+546 
-561 ESPVATT
+561 ESPVASN

-573 TKPLQPTGK
+573 SKPLQPTEK
-582 PKVVAPTGHDEVAGK
+582 PKVVAPTGHDEVSGK
-597 NGFLIAVTA
+597 NGFLIAIMA
-606 FAASILV
+606 FAASVLA
-613 WLTAHV
+613 WFTGHF
-619 FFGKGDRSS
+619 FFGKDDRSN

>member
-1 MVGVPLYWRG
+1 
-11 THHLF
+11 
-16 TPTFFVMLL
+16 
-25 TPLYVLG
+25 
-32 NHRYNAVRYGR
+32 
-43 LPISGILYMSSFS
+43 MSSFS

-70 TGAVGANAA
+70 TGTVGANAA
-79 DITPKNPTPPGTCLK
+79 DITPKNPTPAGSCLK
-94 SAYQPDLGCPD
+94 SAYQPDFGCPD

-118 FWNVYDGYSEVNQ
+118 FWNVYDGYSEAKQ

-136 YTKNAVSVKDGQL
+136 YTKNAVSVRDGQL

-162 ESAEITTNNKVA
+162 ESAEVTTNNKAA
-174 FENGYWEFKVSS
+174 FENGYWEFKISS

-263 GGWHVN
+263 GGWHTN
-269 KPVGEPV
+269 KPAGEPV

-281 KTNDGIKIFRDGVL
+281 KTDDGIKIFRDGVL

-349 VTATPEPTPEPTV
+349 VTATPTPEPTE
-362 AKPTEA
+362 AKPTETPKPA
-368 PKPTETPAPTPTTAT
+368 ETPKPVETTVPPTPTVTPSPVEVPKPTETATSTPPVITTPPAETPAPAPT
-383 VTPTATPTTE
+383 
-393 APKPIETATPTPV
+393 V
-406 ATTSPTAEAPVPS
+406 APS
-419 PTVSATPSEA
+419 PVETP
-429 PKVEVTPTPEPSKET
+429 KMDVTPTPETPKAT
-444 EAPAPVAPPVVTP
+444 EVPAPVAPPVVTP
-457 TATPEPTKPAMP
+457 SVVP
-469 TPDVPQPS
+469 TPSDAASPKPTVVPKPVE
-477 TTPKDEVPSPSPSSS
+477 TTAAPTPTSPVVTPTSDSS
-492 VTTPAVESAP
+492 P
-502 TATAT
+502 TATAVPT
-507 APSGKGEPTAT
+507 ESKEATVTPTVAPSSTPEPSKAPSEPTET
-518 AKSSP
+518 PGDK
-523 EPTVQASSS
+523 EPT
-532 PSETA
+532 
-537 GTPEATGEV
+537 
-546 TESPAPTDTPSTAPT
+546 TAPT
-561 ESPVATT
+561 PSSEGTVTPESNAPASAVESPVASN

-573 TKPLQPTGK
+573 SKPLQPTEK
-582 PKVVAPTGHDEVAGK
+582 PKVVAPTGHDEVSGK
-597 NGFLIAVTA
+597 NGFLIAITA
-606 FAASILV
+606 FAASVLA
-613 WLTAHV
+613 WFTGH
-619 FFGKGDRSS
+619 FFFSKGDRSN

>member
-1 MVGVPLYWRG
+1 
-11 THHLF
+11 
-16 TPTFFVMLL
+16 
-25 TPLYVLG
+25 
-32 NHRYNAVRYGR
+32 
-43 LPISGILYMSSFS
+43 MSSFS

-94 SAYQPDLGCPD
+94 SAYQPGLGCPD

-162 ESAEITTNNKVA
+162 ESAEITTNNKAA
-174 FENGYWEFKVSS
+174 FENGYWEFKISS

-214 EAFGATDFNT
+214 EAFGSTDFNT

-263 GGWHVN
+263 GGWHTN
-269 KPVGEPV
+269 KPAGEPV

-281 KTNDGIKIFRDGVL
+281 KTDDGIKIFRDGVL

-322 RVSNVYWGL
+322 RVSNVYWGV
-331 QSNPTG
+331 QSNHTG

-349 VTATPEPTPEPTV
+349 VTATPTPEPT
-362 AKPTEA
+362 EA
-368 PKPTETPAPTPTTAT
+368 KPTETPKPAETPKPVETP
-383 VTPTATPTTE
+383 VDPTPTATPAPVE
-393 APKPIETATPTPV
+393 VPKPAETATPTPPVTTTPPAETPAPAPTV
-406 ATTSPTAEAPVPS
+406 APS
-419 PTVSATPSEA
+419 PAETPKATE
-429 PKVEVTPTPEPSKET
+429 EPS
-444 EAPAPVAPPVVTP
+444 PVAPPVVTP
-457 TATPEPTKPAMP
+457 SASPIPSDEASPKPTETPKPVETTAAPTPTGTATPVANPTSDSK
-469 TPDVPQPS
+469 
-477 TTPKDEVPSPSPSSS
+477 
-492 VTTPAVESAP
+492 P
-502 TATAT
+502 TATAV
-507 APSGKGEPTAT
+507 PTES
-518 AKSSP
+518 K
-523 EPTVQASSS
+523 
-532 PSETA
+532 
-537 GTPEATGEV
+537 EAT
-546 TESPAPTDTPSTAPT
+546 TAPT
-561 ESPVATT
+561 VSPLTTPVPSKAPSEPTETPGDKEPTPVPTPSPEGAVTPESNAPASPVDSPVASN
-568 PTDDS
+568 PADDS
-573 TKPLQPTGK
+573 SKPLQPTEK
-582 PKVVAPTGHDEVAGK
+582 PKVVAPTGHDEVSGK
-597 NGFLIAVTA
+597 NGFLIAITA
-606 FAASILV
+606 FAASILA
-613 WLTAHV
+613 WFAGYF

>member
-1 MVGVPLYWRG
+1 
-11 THHLF
+11 
-16 TPTFFVMLL
+16 
-25 TPLYVLG
+25 
-32 NHRYNAVRYGR
+32 
-43 LPISGILYMSSFS
+43 MSSFS

-70 TGAVGANAA
+70 TGTVGANAA
-79 DITPKNPTPPGTCLK
+79 DITPKNPTPAGSCLK
-94 SAYQPDLGCPD
+94 SAYQPDFGCPD

-118 FWNVYDGYSEVNQ
+118 FWNVYDGYSEAKQ

-136 YTKNAVSVKDGQL
+136 YTKNAVSVRDGQL

-162 ESAEITTNNKVA
+162 ESAEVTTNNKAA
-174 FENGYWEFKVSS
+174 FENGYWEFKISS

-263 GGWHVN
+263 GGWHTN
-269 KPVGEPV
+269 KPAGEPV

-281 KTNDGIKIFRDGVL
+281 KTDDGIKIFRDGVL

-349 VTATPEPTPEPTV
+349 VTATPTPEPTE
-362 AKPTEA
+362 AKPSETPKPTEA
-368 PKPTETPAPTPTTAT
+368 PKPVETTPPPAPTATPSPVEVPKPTETATPAPPVTTTPPVETPAPAPT
-383 VTPTATPTTE
+383 
-393 APKPIETATPTPV
+393 V
-406 ATTSPTAEAPVPS
+406 APS
-419 PTVSATPSEA
+419 PVETP
-429 PKVEVTPTPEPSKET
+429 KMDVTPTPETPKAT
-444 EAPAPVAPPVVTP
+444 EEPAPVAPPVVTP
-457 TATPEPTKPAMP
+457 SPTPSEAETPKPVETTVTPEPAVTP
-469 TPDVPQPS
+469 TPTVAP
-477 TTPKDEVPSPSPSSS
+477 T
-492 VTTPAVESAP
+492 VESTPVEATSP
-502 TATAT
+502 TATAVPTDGKEVT
-507 APSGKGEPTAT
+507 ATPTAT
-518 AKSSP
+518 PTPSQEPSKAPSEPTETPGGKEVTSAPTSSP
-523 EPTVQASSS
+523 EGAV
-532 PSETA
+532 
-537 GTPEATGEV
+537 TPESNAST
-546 TESPAPTDTPSTAPT
+546 SPV
-561 ESPVATT
+561 ESPVASTL
-568 PTDDS
+568 TDDS
-573 TKPLQPTGK
+573 SKPLQPTEK
-582 PKVVAPTGHDEVAGK
+582 PKVVAPTGHDEVSGK
-597 NGFLIAVTA
+597 NGFLIAITA
-606 FAASILV
+606 FAASILA
-613 WLTAHV
+613 WFTGHF

>member
-1 MVGVPLYWRG
+1 
-11 THHLF
+11 
-16 TPTFFVMLL
+16 
-25 TPLYVLG
+25 
-32 NHRYNAVRYGR
+32 
-43 LPISGILYMSSFS
+43 MSSFS

-70 TGAVGANAA
+70 TGTVGANAA
-79 DITPKNPTPPGTCLK
+79 DITPKNPTPAGSCLK
-94 SAYQPDLGCPD
+94 SAYQPDFGCPD

-136 YTKNAVSVKDGQL
+136 YTKNAVSVRDGQL

-162 ESAEITTNNKVA
+162 ESAEVTTNNKAA
-174 FENGYWEFKVSS
+174 FENGYWEFKISS

-263 GGWHVN
+263 GGWHTN
-269 KPVGEPV
+269 KPAGEPV

-281 KTNDGIKIFRDGVL
+281 KTDDGIKIFRDGVL

-349 VTATPEPTPEPTV
+349 VTATPTPEPTE
-362 AKPTEA
+362 AKPTETPKPTEVPKPVETIVNPTPTA
-368 PKPTETPAPTPTTAT
+368 TPAPVEVPKPTET
-383 VTPTATPTTE
+383 
-393 APKPIETATPTPV
+393 
-406 ATTSPTAEAPVPS
+406 
-419 PTVSATPSEA
+419 
-429 PKVEVTPTPEPSKET
+429 VTPTPEATATPTETPTPAPTIATPPAETPKAEVTPSPET
-444 EAPAPVAPPVVTP
+444 PKAPEEPTPVAPPVVTP
-457 TATPEPTKPAMP
+457 SVSPTPSEAASPKPTEAPKPVETTATPEPTSTASPVVTP
-469 TPDVPQPS
+469 TSDS
-477 TTPKDEVPSPSPSSS
+477 N
-492 VTTPAVESAP
+492 P
-502 TATAT
+502 TATA
-507 APSGKGEPTAT
+507 
-518 AKSSP
+518 
-523 EPTVQASSS
+523 V
-532 PSETA
+532 
-537 GTPEATGEV
+537 
-546 TESPAPTDTPSTAPT
+546 PT
-561 ESPVATT
+561 ESKEATVTPTVAPTPTQEPSKAPSEPTETPGDEEATSTPTPSPEGSVAPKNNTSTSPVESPVVST

-573 TKPLQPTGK
+573 SKPLQPTEK

-597 NGFLIAVTA
+597 NGFLIAITA
-606 FAASILV
+606 FAASILA
-613 WLTAHV
+613 WFTGHF

>member
-1 MVGVPLYWRG
+1 
-11 THHLF
+11 
-16 TPTFFVMLL
+16 
-25 TPLYVLG
+25 
-32 NHRYNAVRYGR
+32 
-43 LPISGILYMSSFS
+43 MSSFS

-79 DITPKNPTPPGTCLK
+79 DIIPKTPTPAGSCLK
-94 SAYQPDLGCPD
+94 SAYQPDFGCPD

-118 FWNVYDGYSEVNQ
+118 FWNVYDGYSEAKQ

-136 YTKNAVSVKDGQL
+136 YTKNAVSVRDGQL
-149 HLTTKVGANGQKG
+149 HLATKVGANGQKG
-162 ESAEITTNNKVA
+162 ESAEVTTNNKAA
-174 FENGYWEFKVSS
+174 FENGYWEFKISS

-204 GAQKGEVDGF
+204 GSQKGEVDGF

-263 GGWHVN
+263 GGWHTN
-269 KPVGEPV
+269 KPAGEPV

-281 KTNDGIKIFRDGVL
+281 KTDDGIKIFRDGVL

-349 VTATPEPTPEPTV
+349 VTVIPTPEPTE
-362 AKPTEA
+362 AKPSETPKPVETTATPKPTATPAPVEVPKPTETVAPTPEATTPPPAETPAPAPTIAPTPAETPKVDATPTPETPKATEEPAPVVTPSVSPIPSEAASPKLTEA
-368 PKPTETPAPTPTTAT
+368 PKPVETTAAPAPTSPVVTPTSDSNPTATAVPTESKEAT
-383 VTPTATPTTE
+383 VTPTV
-393 APKPIETATPTPV
+393 APS
-406 ATTSPTAEAPVPS
+406 SPQ
-419 PTVSATPSEA
+419 
-429 PKVEVTPTPEPSKET
+429 EPSKAPSEPTET
-444 EAPAPVAPPVVTP
+444 PGDKEPTAAPTPSPEGAVTPESNAPA
-457 TATPEPTKPAMP
+457 
-469 TPDVPQPS
+469 S
-477 TTPKDEVPSPSPSSS
+477 
-492 VTTPAVESAP
+492 AVESP
-502 TATAT
+502 
-507 APSGKGEPTAT
+507 
-518 AKSSP
+518 
-523 EPTVQASSS
+523 VSSS
-532 PSETA
+532 
-537 GTPEATGEV
+537 
-546 TESPAPTDTPSTAPT
+546 
-561 ESPVATT
+561 

-573 TKPLQPTGK
+573 SKPLQPTEK
-582 PKVVAPTGHDEVAGK
+582 PKLVAATGHDEVAGK
-597 NGFLIAVTA
+597 NGFLIAITA
-606 FAASILV
+606 FAASVLA
-613 WLTAHV
+613 WFTGHF

>member
-1 MVGVPLYWRG
+1 
-11 THHLF
+11 
-16 TPTFFVMLL
+16 
-25 TPLYVLG
+25 
-32 NHRYNAVRYGR
+32 
-43 LPISGILYMSSFS
+43 MSSFS

-70 TGAVGANAA
+70 TGTVGANAA
-79 DITPKNPTPPGTCLK
+79 DIIPKNPTPAGSCLK
-94 SAYQPDLGCPD
+94 STYQPDFGCPD

-118 FWNVYDGYSEVNQ
+118 FWNVYDGYSEAKQ

-162 ESAEITTNNKVA
+162 ESAEVTTNNKAA
-174 FENGYWEFKVSS
+174 FENGYWEFKISS

-214 EAFGATDFNT
+214 EAFGSTDFNT

-263 GGWHVN
+263 GGWHTN
-269 KPVGEPV
+269 KPAGEPV
-276 VVGIL
+276 VVGTL
-281 KTNDGIKIFRDGVL
+281 KTDDGIKIFRDGVL

-349 VTATPEPTPEPTV
+349 VTVTPTPEPTD
-362 AKPTEA
+362 AKPSETPKPTEA
-368 PKPTETPAPTPTTAT
+368 PKPVETTAPPA
-383 VTPTATPTTE
+383 PTATPSPVE
-393 APKPIETATPTPV
+393 VPKPTETATPTPPVTTTPPAETPAPAPTV
-406 ATTSPTAEAPVPS
+406 APS
-419 PTVSATPSEA
+419 PAETP
-429 PKVEVTPTPEPSKET
+429 KMDVTPTPETPKTT
-444 EAPAPVAPPVVTP
+444 EEPAPVAPPVVTP
-457 TATPEPTKPAMP
+457 SVPPTPSDAASPKPTEVPKPVETTAAPTPTGTVSPVVTPTSDSSPTATTVPTEGKEVTATPTVA
-469 TPDVPQPS
+469 PS
-477 TTPKDEVPSPSPSSS
+477 TTPEPSKTPSEPTETPGDKEV
-492 VTTPAVESAP
+492 ASAP
-502 TATAT
+502 T
-507 APSGKGEPTAT
+507 P
-518 AKSSP
+518 SP
-523 EPTVQASSS
+523 EGAV
-532 PSETA
+532 
-537 GTPEATGEV
+537 TPERN
-546 TESPAPTDTPSTAPT
+546 APTSPV
-561 ESPVATT
+561 ESPVASN

-573 TKPLQPTGK
+573 SKPLQPTEK
-582 PKVVAPTGHDEVAGK
+582 PKVVAPTGHDEVLGK
-597 NGFLIAVTA
+597 NGFLIAIMA
-606 FAASILV
+606 FAASVLA
-613 WLTAHV
+613 WFTGHF

>member
-1 MVGVPLYWRG
+1 
-11 THHLF
+11 
-16 TPTFFVMLL
+16 
-25 TPLYVLG
+25 
-32 NHRYNAVRYGR
+32 
-43 LPISGILYMSSFS
+43 MSSFS

-94 SAYQPDLGCPD
+94 SAYQPGLGCPD

-162 ESAEITTNNKVA
+162 ESAEITTNNKAA
-174 FENGYWEFKVSS
+174 FENGYWEFKISS

-214 EAFGATDFNT
+214 EAFGSTDFNT

-263 GGWHVN
+263 GGWHTN
-269 KPVGEPV
+269 KPAGEPV

-281 KTNDGIKIFRDGVL
+281 KTDDGIKIFRDGVL

-368 PKPTETPAPTPTTAT
+368 PKPTETPAPPPTTTTAT
-383 VTPTATPTTE
+383 PIATPTTE

-406 ATTSPTAEAPVPS
+406 ATTSPTADTPAPS

-429 PKVEVTPTPEPSKET
+429 PKVGVTPTPEPSKET
-444 EAPAPVAPPVVTP
+444 EVPAPVAPPVVTP
-457 TATPEPTKPAMP
+457 TATPEPTKPATP
-469 TPDVPQPS
+469 TLDAPQPS
-477 TTPKDEVPSPSPSSS
+477 ATPKDEVPSPTPSPS

-502 TATAT
+502 TVTASPSATAT
-507 APSGKGEPTAT
+507 
-518 AKSSP
+518 
-523 EPTVQASSS
+523 
-532 PSETA
+532 
-537 GTPEATGEV
+537 
-546 TESPAPTDTPSTAPT
+546 APTDTPSTAPT
-561 ESPVATT
+561 ESPVVTT

-573 TKPLQPTGK
+573 AKPLQPTGK

-606 FAASILV
+606 FAASILA

-619 FFGKGDRSS
+619 FFSKGDRSS

>member
-1 MVGVPLYWRG
+1 
-11 THHLF
+11 
-16 TPTFFVMLL
+16 
-25 TPLYVLG
+25 
-32 NHRYNAVRYGR
+32 
-43 LPISGILYMSSFS
+43 MSSFS

-70 TGAVGANAA
+70 TGTVGANAA
-79 DITPKNPTPPGTCLK
+79 DIIPKNPTPAGSCLK
-94 SAYQPDLGCPD
+94 STYQPDFGCPD

-118 FWNVYDGYSEVNQ
+118 FWNVYDGYSEAKQ

-149 HLTTKVGANGQKG
+149 HLTTKVGTNGQKG
-162 ESAEITTNNKVA
+162 ESAEVTTNNKAA
-174 FENGYWEFKVSS
+174 FENGYWEFKISS

-214 EAFGATDFNT
+214 EAFGSTDFNT

-263 GGWHVN
+263 GGWHTN
-269 KPVGEPV
+269 KPAGEPV

-281 KTNDGIKIFRDGVL
+281 KTDDGIKIFRDGVL

-349 VTATPEPTPEPTV
+349 VTVTPTPEPTD
-362 AKPTEA
+362 AKPSETPKPTEA
-368 PKPTETPAPTPTTAT
+368 PKPVETTAPPA
-383 VTPTATPTTE
+383 PTATPSPVE
-393 APKPIETATPTPV
+393 VPKPTETATPTPPVTTTPPAETPAPAPTV
-406 ATTSPTAEAPVPS
+406 APS
-419 PTVSATPSEA
+419 PAETP
-429 PKVEVTPTPEPSKET
+429 KMDVTPTPETPKTT
-444 EAPAPVAPPVVTP
+444 EEPAPVAPPVVTP
-457 TATPEPTKPAMP
+457 SVPPTPSDAASPKPTEVPKPVETTAAPTPTGTVSPVVTPTSDSSPTATTVPTEGKEVTATPTVA
-469 TPDVPQPS
+469 PS
-477 TTPKDEVPSPSPSSS
+477 TTPEPSKTPSEPTETPGDKEVTSAPAPSPEGA
-492 VTTPAVESAP
+492 VTPERNAP
-502 TATAT
+502 T
-507 APSGKGEPTAT
+507 
-518 AKSSP
+518 SP
-523 EPTVQASSS
+523 V
-532 PSETA
+532 
-537 GTPEATGEV
+537 
-546 TESPAPTDTPSTAPT
+546 
-561 ESPVATT
+561 ESPVASN

-573 TKPLQPTGK
+573 SKPLQPTEK
-582 PKVVAPTGHDEVAGK
+582 PKVVAPTGHDEVSGK
-597 NGFLIAVTA
+597 NGFLIAIMA
-606 FAASILV
+606 FAASVLA
-613 WLTAHV
+613 WFTGHF
-619 FFGKGDRSS
+619 FFGKDDRSN

>member
-1 MVGVPLYWRG
+1 
-11 THHLF
+11 
-16 TPTFFVMLL
+16 
-25 TPLYVLG
+25 
-32 NHRYNAVRYGR
+32 
-43 LPISGILYMSSFS
+43 MSSFS

-94 SAYQPDLGCPD
+94 SAYQPGLGCPD

-136 YTKNAVSVKDGQL
+136 YTKNAVSIKDGQL

-162 ESAEITTNNKVA
+162 ESAEITTNNKAA
-174 FENGYWEFKVSS
+174 FENGYWEFKISS

-214 EAFGATDFNT
+214 EAFGSTDFNT

-263 GGWHVN
+263 GGWHTN
-269 KPVGEPV
+269 KPAGEPV

-281 KTNDGIKIFRDGVL
+281 KTDDGIKIFRDGVL

-349 VTATPEPTPEPTV
+349 VTATPEPTV

-368 PKPTETPAPTPTTAT
+368 PKPTETPAPAPTTTTAT
-383 VTPTATPTTE
+383 PIATPTTE

-406 ATTSPTAEAPVPS
+406 ATTSPTADTPAPS

-444 EAPAPVAPPVVTP
+444 EVPAPVTPPVVTP
-457 TATPEPTKPAMP
+457 TATPEPTKPATP
-469 TPDVPQPS
+469 TPDAPQPS
-477 TTPKDEVPSPSPSSS
+477 ATPKDEVPSPAPSPS
-492 VTTPAVESAP
+492 VTTPTIESAP
-502 TATAT
+502 TVTASPSATAT
-507 APSGKGEPTAT
+507 APTEKSEPTAT
-518 AKSSP
+518 AKSTP
-523 EPTVQASSS
+523 EQSVQASSS
-532 PSETA
+532 PSDA
-537 GTPEATGEV
+537 VGTPEATGEA
-546 TESPAPTDTPSTAPT
+546 TEPPAPTDTPSTASCSNNT
-561 ESPVATT
+561 Y
-568 PTDDS
+568 
-573 TKPLQPTGK
+573 G
-582 PKVVAPTGHDEVAGK
+582 
-597 NGFLIAVTA
+597 
-606 FAASILV
+606 
-613 WLTAHV
+613 
-619 FFGKGDRSS
+619 

>member
-1 MVGVPLYWRG
+1 
-11 THHLF
+11 
-16 TPTFFVMLL
+16 
-25 TPLYVLG
+25 
-32 NHRYNAVRYGR
+32 
-43 LPISGILYMSSFS
+43 MSSFS

-70 TGAVGANAA
+70 TGTVGANAA
-79 DITPKNPTPPGTCLK
+79 DIVPKNPTPAGSCLK
-94 SAYQPDLGCPD
+94 STYQPDFGCPD
-105 WADEFNGTELNKD
+105 WAEEFNGTELNKD
-118 FWNVYDGYSEVNQ
+118 FWNVYDGYSEAKQ

-162 ESAEITTNNKVA
+162 ESAEVTTNNKAA
-174 FENGYWEFKVSS
+174 FENGYWEFKISS

-263 GGWHVN
+263 GGWHTN
-269 KPVGEPV
+269 KPAGEPV

-281 KTNDGIKIFRDGVL
+281 KTDDGIKIFRDGVL
-295 VEEMKSS
+295 VEKMKSS

-349 VTATPEPTPEPTV
+349 VT
-362 AKPTEA
+362 
-368 PKPTETPAPTPTTAT
+368 
-383 VTPTATPTTE
+383 
-393 APKPIETATPTPV
+393 
-406 ATTSPTAEAPVPS
+406 
-419 PTVSATPSEA
+419 
-429 PKVEVTPTPEPSKET
+429 VTPTPEPT
-444 EAPAPVAPPVVTP
+444 EAKPSETPKPVETTAAPEPIATPTPVEVPKPTETVAPTPEATTPPPAETPAPAPTVAPSPAETPKMDVTPTPETPKATEEPTPVAPPVVTP
-457 TATPEPTKPAMP
+457 SVSSTPSDAASPKPTEVPKAVETTAAPTPTGIVSPVATPTS
-469 TPDVPQPS
+469 D
-477 TTPKDEVPSPSPSSS
+477 SS
-492 VTTPAVESAP
+492 P
-502 TATAT
+502 TATAVPT
-507 APSGKGEPTAT
+507 ESKEVTATPTVAPSST
-518 AKSSP
+518 P
-523 EPTVQASSS
+523 EPSKA
-532 PSETA
+532 PSEPA
-537 GTPEATGEV
+537 ETPGDK
-546 TESPAPTDTPSTAPT
+546 ESTPAPTPSPEGAVTPESNAPASPVD
-561 ESPVATT
+561 SPVASN

-573 TKPLQPTGK
+573 SKPLQPTEK
-582 PKVVAPTGHDEVAGK
+582 PKVVAPTGHDEVLGK
-597 NGFLIAVTA
+597 NSFLIAITA
-606 FAASILV
+606 FAASILA
-613 WLTAHV
+613 WFTGHF